1 MFPRTILEKDFGIIG
16 KLYILDEGDGYYL
29 RAIRSLLGT
38 AMLIVIDEQHPN
50 RGYFSDAML
59 FVKTMHMDK
68 WMPIPIAT
76 WTQKYHSVE
85 DFIRDYPMLEDLFDD
100 SHATTILEDLFSM
113 AGD

>member
-50 RGYFSDAML
+50 RGYFSDAMI
-59 FVKTMHMDK
+59 FVKTMHMDN

-76 WTQKYHSVE
+76 WTQKYKDAHS
-85 DFIRDYPMLEDLFDD
+85 FIKDYPMLEDLFDD